1 MTSGTFQLLKPTN
14 RVILTMKG
22 TAEADIFIKKTG
34 VAALYPS
41 NAGDTLPET
50 DLGGL

>member
-1 MTSGTFQLLKPTN
+1 MN
-14 RVILTMKG
+14 G

-41 NAGDTLPET
+41 NAGDILPET
-50 DLGGL
+50 RFRWVIKTGHNRCCSK